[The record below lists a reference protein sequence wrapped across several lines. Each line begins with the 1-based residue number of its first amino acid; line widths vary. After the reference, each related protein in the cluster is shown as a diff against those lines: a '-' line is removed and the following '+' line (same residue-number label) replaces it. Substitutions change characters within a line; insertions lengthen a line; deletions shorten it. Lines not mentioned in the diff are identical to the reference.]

1 MVSVT
6 RAGRDRVV
14 LASVIFA
21 VLLAQVLLYPGI
33 AEIVDALGASTDLDP
48 SMWFLVSEFA
58 GFVLFA
64 GLWGALSD
72 RTGRRTPFVA
82 VGALGGATGYLLLAT
97 LPTAGV
103 ELGFA
108 SVLVVR
114 FLQGAF
120 TIAAFSLAITM
131 LMDLPGGR
139 GANMGAAGLAIGL
152 GTASGAPIGG
162 QLAGITPLAPL
173 AVAGVLLLA
182 VVPLLALVTDR
193 APRSRRNG
201 VREVLSGLS
210 RTPTLAL
217 PYTFGFVD
225 RLTAGFFSL
234 TGVFYFR
241 EVFGLDPAETGIVLA
256 LFFVPFALLQF
267 PMGMLSDRI
276 GRTIP
281 IVLGSVCYG
290 GAIAFVGIA
299 PSLTLASGGM
309 VLVGVLG
316 AFMAPATMAL
326 VTDLADDGER
336 ASAMAGFNVA
346 GSLGFLTGFL
356 VGGTVATAYGY
367 LAAFLVVAAMEAVIA
382 LVAVPLFLRVEI
394 PIDPSFQPER

>member
-6 RAGRDRVV
+6 RIGRDRAV

-72 RTGRRTPFVA
+72 RVGRRTPFIA
-82 VGALGGATGYLLLAT
+82 VGALGGATGYLLLAVAPS
-97 LPTAGV
+97 LGVDMGFTA
-103 ELGFA
+103 
-108 SVLVVR
+108 VLAVR
-114 FLQGAF
+114 FVQGAF
-120 TIAAFSLAITM
+120 TIAAFSLSVTM

-139 GANMGAAGLAIGL
+139 GANMGAAGLAIGF
-152 GTASGAPIGG
+152 GTASGAPFGG
-162 QLAGITPLAPL
+162 QLASLTPLAPL
-173 AVAGVLLLA
+173 LVAGVLLLA

-193 APRSRRNG
+193 APESTRRG
-201 VREVLSGLS
+201 VRDVLAGLS
-210 RTPTLAL
+210 HTPTLTL

-241 EVFGLDPAETGIVLA
+241 EVFGLSPSETGIVLA

-290 GAIAFVGIA
+290 GAIAFVGLA
-299 PSLTLASGGM
+299 PSLVLAGAGM

-316 AFMAPATMAL
+316 AFIAPATMAL

-336 ASAMAGFNVA
+336 GVAMAGFNAA

-356 VGGTVATAYGY
+356 VGGTVAGAYGY
-367 LAAFLVVAAMEAVIA
+367 LTAFLVVAAMEALIA
-382 LVAVPLFLRVEI
+382 LVAVPLFLR
-394 PIDPSFQPER
+394 IDLPMEASFQPER

>member
-1 MVSVT
+1 MSRT
-6 RAGRDRVV
+6 SRDRAV

-33 AEIVDALGASTDLDP
+33 AEIVAALGASTDLDP

-72 RTGRRTPFVA
+72 RVERRVPFVA
-82 VGALGGATGYLLLAT
+82 IGALGGAAGYLLLAL
-97 LPTAGV
+97 LPPAGV
-103 ELGFA
+103 ELGFT

-114 FLQGAF
+114 FVQGAF

-152 GTASGAPIGG
+152 GTASGAPVGG
-162 QLAGITPLAPL
+162 QLASLTPLAPL
-173 AVAGVLLLA
+173 LAAGVLLLA

-193 APRSRRNG
+193 APASRRSG
-201 VREVLSGLS
+201 VREVLAGLS

-241 EVFGLDPAETGIVLA
+241 EVFGLDPAETGVVLA

-267 PMGMLSDRI
+267 PMGILSDRI

-281 IVLGSVCYG
+281 IVVGSVCYG
-290 GAIAFVGIA
+290 GAIAFVGLA
-299 PSLTLASGGM
+299 PSLVLAGAGM

-326 VTDLADDGER
+326 VTDLADDDER
-336 ASAMAGFNVA
+336 GTAMAGFNVA

-356 VGGTVATAYGY
+356 VGGTVAGTFGY
-367 LAAFLVVAAMEAVIA
+367 LTAFLVVAAMEALIA
-382 LVAVPLFLRVEI
+382 LVAVPLFLRI
-394 PIDPSFQPER
+394 DLPIEPSFQPER

>member
-1 MVSVT
+1 VVSVT
-6 RAGRDRVV
+6 RIGRDRAV

-33 AEIVDALGASTDLDP
+33 AEIVAALGASTDLDP

-72 RTGRRTPFVA
+72 RLGRRTPFVA
-82 VGALGGATGYLLLAT
+82 IGALGGAAGYLVLA
-97 LPTAGV
+97 LAPTAGI

-114 FLQGAF
+114 FMQGAF

-152 GTASGAPIGG
+152 GTASGAPLGG
-162 QLAGITPLAPL
+162 QFATVAPLAPL
-173 AVAGVLLLA
+173 LGAGLLLLA
-182 VVPLLALVTDR
+182 VVPLLALVDDR
-193 APRSRRNG
+193 APTSRRNRI
-201 VREVLSGLS
+201 REVLAGLS

-217 PYTFGFVD
+217 PFTFGFVD

-241 EVFGLDPAETGIVLA
+241 EVFGLDPAETGVVLA

-281 IVLGSVCYG
+281 IVLGSICYG
-290 GAIAFVGIA
+290 GAIAFVGLA
-299 PSLTLASGGM
+299 PSLVLAGAGM

-326 VTDLADDGER
+326 VTDLADEGER
-336 ASAMAGFNVA
+336 GSAMAGFNVA

-356 VGGTVATAYGY
+356 VGGTVAGTFGY
-367 LAAFLVVAAMEAVIA
+367 LTAFLVVATMEALIA
-382 LVAVPLFLRVEI
+382 LVAVPLFLRI
-394 PIDPSFQPER
+394 DLPIEPSFHPDQ